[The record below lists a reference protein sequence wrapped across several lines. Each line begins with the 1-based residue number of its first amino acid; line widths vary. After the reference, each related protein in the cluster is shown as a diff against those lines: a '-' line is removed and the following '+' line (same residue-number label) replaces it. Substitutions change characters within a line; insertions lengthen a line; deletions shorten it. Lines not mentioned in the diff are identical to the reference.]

1 MGDEARR
8 DLIHRF
14 WQLDGDQKRQV
25 MLSLGL
31 ITEDELSI
39 PEPER
44 YGTGFLRA
52 GERNQLDELAAKI
65 ARMKG

>member
-1 MGDEARR
+1 MGDETRR

-14 WQLDGDQKRQV
+14 WQLDGDQKRRV
-25 MLSLGL
+25 MLTLGL
-31 ITEDELSI
+31 ITEDELGI

-52 GERNQLDELAAKI
+52 GERNQLDELAAEI
-65 ARMKG
+65 AGLKG